1 MPECVDPLLQS
12 IKHFVK
18 PASGKCLLVNN
29 FVRTEAFLEQIGDT
43 AASLS
48 LTLDYQPDVV
58 EHATDKTKK
67 YKVSLLTAPV
77 ADA

>member
-1 MPECVDPLLQS
+1 M
-12 IKHFVK
+12 
-18 PASGKCLLVNN
+18 NN